1 MKEDQKD
8 IYFVTGDGRA
18 AAERSPVLERL
29 KALDYEVSGRT
40 DLVACLSTHEHACA
54 HCMTKDLPVIDIFFT
69 PEISQA
75 PVRLVAREGGDL
87 PAETRVD
94 ETVTF

>member
-29 KALDYEVSGRT
+29 KALDYEVSGSPDLINTRT
-40 DLVACLSTHEHACA
+40 RLRILHDKGFA
-54 HCMTKDLPVIDIFFT
+54 IDRYFFT